1 MSRTIDSR
9 VVEMQFDNK
18 QFESNVKA
26 TMSTLDKLKQSL
38 NLTGSYDSMSGL
50 SGAVESVRI
59 KFSALEIMA
68 VTALANITNSAIN
81 AGKRIVS
88 ALTIDPIKAGF
99 SEYETKINAIQTI
112 MSNTASKGT
121 TMEDITRVIDE
132 LNTYADKTIYNFA
145 EMTRNIGTFTAAGV
159 GLEESAK
166 AIQGIANLAAASGSS
181 SQQASTAMYQLSQAI
196 AAGTVKLMDWN
207 SVVNA
212 GMGGEKFQEA
222 LKQTAR
228 EYGINVDQII
238 EKNGS
243 FRDSLQEGWLSAE
256 ILNQTLSKFTVEGA
270 TKYAKSM
277 MESGKWTQEQ
287 ADALIAEAQAMEDAA
302 TKVKTFTQLWDTL
315 KESAQSGW
323 GKSWEIIIGDFEE
336 ARDLFTEIS
345 NVFGGLID
353 KSADARNE
361 ILQFWKDNGGR
372 AALID
377 SFRNSFEALGRVLKP
392 IGEAFREIFPSITGA
407 QLVSITE
414 GLKNFTETL
423 KIGDETAKNIKDTF
437 KGFFALLDIGK
448 MALTAIVGGLLSLV
462 KALFPVTGNFL
473 SVTGGIGDFIVAIR
487 DALKSSDTFNVA
499 IQNIGKVL
507 KPVAEGIVMF
517 TDLIANAF
525 KAVRTPD
532 LTGIDEFTEQIEKR
546 FQPLIKLGEAFK
558 SFISF
563 FYNLASTIGEILSGL
578 SASIFKSLNDSNF
591 NSIFDFIN
599 SGLFAAI
606 LYGIKK
612 FIDSLTKITDSAGGF
627 LSGIT
632 GIFDGVRGCLEA
644 YQSNLKANV
653 LLKIAISIG
662 ILAAA
667 LLTISMIDS
676 EKLTTSL
683 AAMTAMFVELFGAM
697 AVFNA
702 IAGVKGFFAISALTT
717 GMIGLSVAVLILA
730 SAMKKLSSL
739 DWNGVAKGLAA
750 IAGLTGI
757 LVGATKLLE
766 TSSKSL
772 IAASVGFVIFGTA
785 ILILTQAV
793 KQLGGLDLA
802 DLAKGLV
809 GVGVLMAELV
819 LFMKFADLSGMGAI
833 KSVGILLLAAAITVL
848 ADAVKKLSSI
858 NLGDLVKGLS
868 GLAVMLT
875 SIAMFIK
882 AAGNAKNVI
891 ATAASLTILSVAM
904 NLFAAAIIKMGNMSW
919 GEMGR
924 GLISLGSALGIVT
937 LALIAL
943 PKNIFIQSLALLD
956 VAGAMMML
964 AQALKALGEMPW
976 QEIARSL
983 TALTVSLGVIIAAFV
998 MLGKTSSMADSL
1010 AFSILATSIIIL
1022 AGALKT
1028 IGSMSLAQIGI
1039 ALIGLAGAF
1048 TVIGVAAT
1056 LLTPAIPAI
1065 LGLAAAIALLGV
1077 GVAAIGGGILALSAG
1092 LSALAVAGTAG
1103 TVALVAFVTALI
1115 GLIPSAAK
1123 TLAQGVIEFARVLGA
1138 GVPIIAEAVKAIVI
1152 AIADVLVTSTPV
1164 VVDGALTL
1172 LTKLLESL
1180 LNYMPNI
1187 LDVGGKLVVEFLKG
1201 IASNIQNV
1209 VEAGIDLI
1217 INFIKGVTAK
1227 LGDII
1232 QAGFDLMVAFINGLA
1247 DAVERNGEM
1256 VVDAVLNLIE
1266 KIVILMVETLLKVVD
1281 KFIEIGRDI
1290 VTGLIDGI
1298 KEKISSVVESVTNLA
1313 TSAID
1318 AAKRVLDSRSP
1329 SEVFKEIGDNV
1340 ATGLAIGID
1349 KGTPKVEASSEKMTK
1364 KAVAAAEKAAA
1375 KTAEEAEKAA
1385 KDAFNASVEWIDER
1399 KYYNELSLYEELDVW
1414 EYVQSIYLEDTEE
1427 RKKADREV
1435 YRVKKEIA
1443 QADADF
1449 AQRVIDVSRD
1459 AMDKRIQYEEEYY
1472 EACRRINDQLER
1484 DIRDLNEQYDQAL
1497 ESRTKSLYDTY
1508 GLFDKIEPKDE
1519 VLGSDLIKNLKDQV
1533 NEFDEWTR
1541 QMSELSGKGVDSALI
1556 DELQKMGPRSLS
1568 EIKALNKLSEPE
1580 LNEYVSL
1587 WREKSNQARTV
1598 ATKELE
1604 GLRIETSNKIRML
1617 NEQARID
1624 LEEQRLIFEEK
1635 TKQLA
1640 EETTKTIENMK
1651 KEWLKKIGEL
1661 RTKGE
1666 KDFKMF
1672 ADNIVTI
1679 MSTPDWM
1686 GLGQNIVDGMKHGI
1700 LSKASELAQAAART
1714 ATDALQA
1721 ARDAIGV
1728 ESPSKK
1734 FAELGKWSMVGF
1746 AEGLKKYS
1754 HLGMSSAADMGMS
1767 TISTLKNIISAISD
1781 VINDNV
1787 DIDPVIRPV
1796 LDLSD
1801 VEAGSL
1807 LINDLLS
1814 KNKGINVAD
1823 VIRKLPTFA
1832 TSSESDGVNRSETPQ
1847 EIKVSFVQNNYSP
1860 KALSRLEIYRQT
1872 KNQISTLRGLRGV
1885 MGTT

>member
-50 SGAVESVRI
+50 SGAVESVRM
-59 KFSALEIMA
+59 KFSALEVMA

-112 MSNTASKGT
+112 ISNTASKGT
-121 TMEDITRVIDE
+121 TMKDVTRVIDE

-181 SQQASTAMYQLSQAI
+181 SQQASTAMYQLSQAL
-196 AAGTVKLMDWN
+196 ATGTVKLMDWN

-228 EYGINVDQII
+228 EHGIAVDQII
-238 EKNGS
+238 KANGS
-243 FRDSLQEGWLSAE
+243 FRDSLQEGWLSAD
-256 ILNQTLSKFTVEGA
+256 ILNQTLNKFTVDGA
-270 TKYAKSM
+270 TNYAKSM

-287 ADALIAEAQAMEDAA
+287 ADALITEAQAMEDAA

-315 KESAQSGW
+315 KEAAGSGW
-323 GKSWEIIIGDFEE
+323 AKSWEIIIGDFEE
-336 ARDLFTEIS
+336 AKALLTEVSDI
-345 NVFGGLID
+345 FGGLIG

-361 ILQFWKDNGGR
+361 MLQFWKDNGGR

-377 SFRNSFEALGRVLKP
+377 SFRNSFEALGRILKP

-414 GLKNFTETL
+414 GLKNFTESL

-448 MALTAIVGGLLSLV
+448 MALTAIAGGLISLV
-462 KALFPVTGNFL
+462 KALFPVTGSFL
-473 SVTGGIGDFIVAIR
+473 SVTGGVGDFIVAIR
-487 DALKSSDTFNVA
+487 DALKSSDAFNVV

-517 TDLIANAF
+517 TDLIASAF
-525 KAVRTPD
+525 KAVRAPD
-532 LTGIDEFTEQIEKR
+532 MTGIDEFTGQIEKR

-558 SFISF
+558 NFLSF
-563 FYNLASTIGEILSGL
+563 FYNLASTIGKIFSGL
-578 SASIFKSLNDSNF
+578 SDSILKSLNDADF

-599 SGLFAAI
+599 NGLFAAI

-632 GIFDGVRGCLEA
+632 GIFDGVRGCLAA
-644 YQSNLKANV
+644 YQSQLKAGV

-717 GMIGLSVAVLILA
+717 GMIGLSIAILILA

-772 IAASVGFVIFGTA
+772 IAVSVGFVIFGTA

-819 LFMKFADLSGMGAI
+819 LFMKVADLSGMGAI

-875 SIAMFIK
+875 SIAIFINV
-882 AAGNAKNVI
+882 AGNAKNVI
-891 ATAASLTILSVAM
+891 ATAASLTILGVAM
-904 NLFAAAIIKMGNMSW
+904 NIFAAAIIKMGNMSW
-919 GEMGR
+919 EEMSR
-924 GLISLGSALGIVT
+924 GLISLGSALAIVT

-956 VAGAMMML
+956 VAGAMMIL
-964 AQALKALGEMPW
+964 AQALKALGGMSW
-976 QEIARSL
+976 QEIAKSL

-998 MLGKTSSMADSL
+998 MLGKTSSLADSL
-1010 AFSILATSIIIL
+1010 AFSILAASIIML

-1039 ALIGLAGAF
+1039 ALLGLAGAF
-1048 TVIGVAAT
+1048 TVIGVAAM
-1056 LLTPAIPAI
+1056 LLAPVIPAI
-1065 LGLAAAIALLGV
+1065 LGLAAAIALLGI
-1077 GVAAIGGGILALSAG
+1077 GVAAIGAGIFLLGTG
-1092 LSALAVAGTAG
+1092 LTAIAVGGTAAA
-1103 TVALVAFVTALI
+1103 VALVAVVSALA
-1115 GLIPSAAK
+1115 GLIPMIAK
-1123 TLAQGVIEFARVLGA
+1123 QLGEGLIEFAKVIGDGA
-1138 GVPIIAEAVKAIVI
+1138 PAIVEAFVKMLSAFI
-1152 AIADVLVTSTPV
+1152 DGIVEVTPKILE
-1164 VVDGALTL
+1164 GFLKL
-1172 LTKLLESL
+1172 LTGILDSL
-1180 LNYMPNI
+1180 TEYGPNI
-1187 LDVGGKLVVEFLKG
+1187 LEKLADLLVAFMKTIAEHAPDIVKTFLEILVTFLKNMVDYIPKITEAGIKILLGFLKG
-1201 IASNIQNV
+1201 VADNIQKV
-1209 VEAGIDLI
+1209 VETAIDVV
-1217 INFIKGVTAK
+1217 INFIKGVASK
-1227 LGDII
+1227 IGDTI
-1232 QAGFDLMVAFINGLA
+1232 QAGIDLMVAFINGLA
-1247 DAVERNGEM
+1247 DGIRNNTDVVIAAV
-1256 VVDAVLNLIE
+1256 
-1266 KIVILMVETLLKVVD
+1266 
-1281 KFIEIGRDI
+1281 
-1290 VTGLIDGI
+1290 
-1298 KEKISSVVESVTNLA
+1298 
-1313 TSAID
+1313 
-1318 AAKRVLDSRSP
+1318 
-1329 SEVFKEIGDNV
+1329 
-1340 ATGLAIGID
+1340 
-1349 KGTPKVEASSEKMTK
+1349 
-1364 KAVAAAEKAAA
+1364 
-1375 KTAEEAEKAA
+1375 
-1385 KDAFNASVEWIDER
+1385 
-1399 KYYNELSLYEELDVW
+1399 
-1414 EYVQSIYLEDTEE
+1414 
-1427 RKKADREV
+1427 
-1435 YRVKKEIA
+1435 
-1443 QADADF
+1443 
-1449 AQRVIDVSRD
+1449 
-1459 AMDKRIQYEEEYY
+1459 
-1472 EACRRINDQLER
+1472 
-1484 DIRDLNEQYDQAL
+1484 
-1497 ESRTKSLYDTY
+1497 
-1508 GLFDKIEPKDE
+1508 
-1519 VLGSDLIKNLKDQV
+1519 KNL
-1533 NEFDEWTR
+1533 
-1541 QMSELSGKGVDSALI
+1541 MSALI
-1556 DELQKMGPRSLS
+1556 YAAKQVLIASVTGFTDIGSDIIDGLINGLRNGLS
-1568 EIKALNKLSEPE
+1568 RLMDAAENVAMSAYNSAKKALGINSP
-1580 LNEYVSL
+1580 
-1587 WREKSNQARTV
+1587 
-1598 ATKELE
+1598 
-1604 GLRIETSNKIRML
+1604 GL
-1617 NEQARID
+1617 
-1624 LEEQRLIFEEK
+1624 
-1635 TKQLA
+1635 
-1640 EETTKTIENMK
+1640 
-1651 KEWLKKIGEL
+1651 
-1661 RTKGE
+1661 
-1666 KDFKMF
+1666 
-1672 ADNIVTI
+1672 
-1679 MSTPDWM
+1679 
-1686 GLGQNIVDGMKHGI
+1686 QNISGVVSSAKDMGNMAINSLK
-1700 LSKASELAQAAART
+1700 
-1714 ATDALQA
+1714 
-1721 ARDAIGV
+1721 DAISNV
-1728 ESPSKK
+1728 
-1734 FAELGKWSMVGF
+1734 
-1746 AEGLKKYS
+1746 
-1754 HLGMSSAADMGMS
+1754 ADVVSGDLDLAP
-1767 TISTLKNIISAISD
+1767 T
-1781 VINDNV
+1781 
-1787 DIDPVIRPV
+1787 IRPV
-1796 LDLSD
+1796 LDLTD
-1801 VEAGSL
+1801 VQAGKKSL
-1807 LINDLLS
+1807 NSMFRDGL
-1814 KNKGINVAD
+1814 NVTGTNGR
-1823 VIRKLPTFA
+1823 VSSM
-1832 TSSESDGVNRSETPQ
+1832 SSEIKSDSSTLGALIGALSNKTKAENQSVLSFEGMFKGAEFNVRSDSDITKIAKQVSQ
-1847 EIKVSFVQNNYSP
+1847 EIFKLNQNVS
-1860 KALSRLEIYRQT
+1860 RG
-1872 KNQISTLRGLRGV
+1872 RGLV
-1885 MGTT
+1885 TI

>member
-18 QFESNVKA
+18 QFESNVKT

-38 NLTGSYDSMSGL
+38 NLTGASDMSGL
-50 SGAVESVRI
+50 SRAVESVRM
-59 KFSALEIMA
+59 KFSALEVMA

-112 MSNTASKGT
+112 ISNTASKGT
-121 TMEDITRVIDE
+121 TMKDVTRVIDE

-181 SQQASTAMYQLSQAI
+181 SQQASTAMYQLSQAL
-196 AAGTVKLMDWN
+196 ATGTVKLMDWN

-228 EYGINVDQII
+228 EHGIAVDQII
-238 EKNGS
+238 KANGS
-243 FRDSLQEGWLSAE
+243 FRDSLQEGWLSAD
-256 ILNQTLSKFTVEGA
+256 ILNQTLNKFTVDGA
-270 TKYAKSM
+270 TNYAKSM

-287 ADALIAEAQAMEDAA
+287 ADALITEAQAMEDAA

-315 KESAQSGW
+315 KEAAGSGW
-323 GKSWEIIIGDFEE
+323 AKSWEIIIGDFEE
-336 ARDLFTEIS
+336 AKTLLTEVSEAI
-345 NVFGGLID
+345 GGFIN
-353 KSADARNE
+353 KTSDARNE
-361 ILQFWKDNGGR
+361 MLQFWKDNGGR

-377 SFRNSFEALGRVLKP
+377 SFRNSFEALGQILKP

-414 GLKNFTETL
+414 GLKNFTENL

-448 MALTAIVGGLLSLV
+448 MALTAIAGGLISLV
-462 KALFPVTGNFL
+462 KALFPVAGSFL
-473 SVTGGIGDFIVAIR
+473 SVTGGVGDFIVAIR
-487 DALKSSDTFNVA
+487 DALKSSDTFNVV

-525 KAVRTPD
+525 KAVRAPD
-532 LTGIDEFTEQIEKR
+532 MTGIDEFTGQIEKR
-546 FQPLIKLGEAFK
+546 FQPLIKIGEAFEK
-558 SFISF
+558 FISF
-563 FYNLASTIGEILSGL
+563 FYNLASTIGKILSGL
-578 SASIFKSLNDSNF
+578 SDSIFKSLNDADF

-599 SGLFAAI
+599 NGLFAAI

-632 GIFDGVRGCLEA
+632 GIFDGVRGCLAA
-644 YQSNLKANV
+644 YQSQLKAGV

-717 GMIGLSVAVLILA
+717 GMIGLSIAILILA

-772 IAASVGFVIFGTA
+772 IAVSVGFVIFGTA

-819 LFMKFADLSGMGAI
+819 LFMKVADLSGMGAI

-848 ADAVKKLSSI
+848 AGAVKKLSSI

-875 SIAMFIK
+875 TILVFLKLS
-882 AAGNAKNVI
+882 GNAKHVI
-891 ATAASLTILSVAM
+891 ATAVSLTILGAAM
-904 NLFAAAIIKMGNMSW
+904 NIFAAAIIKMGAMSW
-919 GEMGR
+919 EQMAR
-924 GLISLGSALGIVT
+924 GLIALGGALAIITV
-937 LALIAL
+937 ALIAM
-943 PKNIFIQSLALLD
+943 PKNIFVMSLALLD
-956 VAGAMMML
+956 IAGAMMML
-964 AQALKALGEMPW
+964 TVVLDAFASMSWEELGRGLLGL
-976 QEIARSL
+976 AASL
-983 TALTVSLGVIIAAFV
+983 VLVVAAFV
-998 MLGKTSSMADSL
+998 ALAKTGSIVDSSS
-1010 AFSILATSIIIL
+1010 FVILALGITLL
-1022 AGALKT
+1022 ATALKT
-1028 IGSMSLAQIGI
+1028 IGSMSLVQIGA
-1039 ALIGLAGAF
+1039 ALLGLAGTFA
-1048 TVIGVAAT
+1048 ILGVATT

-1065 LGLAAAIALLGV
+1065 LGFSAAIALLGIGIV
-1077 GVAAIGGGILALSAG
+1077 AIGAGILALSTG
-1092 LSALAVAGTAG
+1092 LAALAVAGTAG
-1103 TVALVAFVTALI
+1103 TVALVALVTSLI
-1115 GLIPSAAK
+1115 GLIPYAAK
-1123 TLAQGVIEFARVLGA
+1123 TLAEGVIEFARVIGSGA
-1138 GVPIIAEAVKAIVI
+1138 AVVAQAVK
-1152 AIADVLVTSTPV
+1152 DVVLAVMDVMVTLTPV

-1172 LTKLLESL
+1172 LTKLLESFVAYL
-1180 LNYMPNI
+1180 PKIMKLGGELVLI
-1187 LDVGGKLVVEFLKG
+1187 LLKG
-1201 IASNIQNV
+1201 VKSNIKEV
-1209 VEAGIDLI
+1209 VQSGIDI
-1217 INFIKGVTAK
+1217 VIDFISGVTKK
-1227 LGDII
+1227 LGAII
-1232 QAGFDLMVAFINGLA
+1232 QAGFELMISFLYGLA

-1256 VVDAVLNLIE
+1256 VVDAILNLIG
-1266 KIVILMVETLLKVVD
+1266 KIVLLMAKTLLKAVD
-1281 KFIEIGRDI
+1281 KFIEIGGQI
-1290 VTGLIDGI
+1290 VMGLVNGI
-1298 KEKISSVVESVTNLA
+1298 KEKISSVVEGVTDLA

-1318 AAKRVLDSRSP
+1318 AAKRVLDTRSP

-1340 ATGLAIGID
+1340 AAGLAIGID

-1364 KAVAAAEKAAA
+1364 KAVTAAEKAAA
-1375 KTAEEAEKAA
+1375 KTAKEAEKAA
-1385 KDAFNASVEWIDER
+1385 EDAFNASADWIDER
-1399 KYYNELSLYEELDVW
+1399 KYYSELSLYEELDAW
-1414 EYVQSIYLEDTEE
+1414 ERVQSRYLEGTEE

-1449 AQRVIDVSRD
+1449 AQGVIDVSRD
-1459 AMDKRIQYEEEYY
+1459 AMDKRIQYEQEYY
-1472 EACRRINDQLER
+1472 EACRQINDQLER
-1484 DIRDLNEQYDQAL
+1484 DIRDLNAQYDQAL
-1497 ESRTKSLYDTY
+1497 KSRTKSLYDTY

-1533 NEFDEWTR
+1533 NEFDDWTR
-1541 QMSELSGKGVDSALI
+1541 QMSNLSGRGVDSALI

-1580 LNEYVSL
+1580 LIEYVSL
-1587 WREKSNQARTV
+1587 WQEKSSQARTV

-1604 GLRIETSNKIRML
+1604 GLRIETSNQIRMA
-1617 NEQARID
+1617 NAQARID
-1624 LEEQRLIFEEK
+1624 LEEQRFIFEEK

-1640 EETTKTIENMK
+1640 EETAKTIENMK
-1651 KEWLKKIGEL
+1651 NDWLKKIGEL

-1666 KDFKMF
+1666 KDFRTF
-1672 ADNIVTI
+1672 ADNIVSI
-1679 MSTPDWM
+1679 MRTPDWM
-1686 GLGQNIVDGMKHGI
+1686 GLGQDIVDGMKWGI

-1728 ESPSKK
+1728 ASPSKK
-1734 FAELGKWSMVGF
+1734 FAELGRWSMVGF

-1767 TISTLKNIISAISD
+1767 TISTLKNVISAISD
-1781 VINDNV
+1781 VINDNA
-1787 DIDPVIRPV
+1787 DLDPVIRPV

-1832 TSSESDGVNRSETPQ
+1832 ASSESDGVNRSETPQ
-1847 EIKVSFVQNNYSP
+1847 ETKVSFVQNNYSP

-1872 KNQISTLRGLRGV
+1872 KNQISTLRGV
-1885 MGTT
+1885 VGTT